1 MFLGPSDCFT
11 RVQTWRT
18 DQTVCRLTVLCI
30 PPPGVRLFED
40 PVLIGAE
47 LTAGR
52 DAVLAG
58 VAEPRLGGV
67 LRGGTHDGVALAV
80 DAVATFDT

>member
-1 MFLGPSDCFT
+1 MCQLS
-11 RVQTWRT
+11 
-18 DQTVCRLTVLCI
+18 VLCG
-30 PPPGVRLFED
+30 PPPGISLFED

-58 VAEPRLGGV
+58 VAEPGLGGV
-67 LRGGTHDGVALAV
+67 LRRGTHDGVALTV
-80 DAVATFDT
+80 DAIATFDTETCWLVRYVA